1 MTRLGRKQEYQD
13 KLIKISNDLFGCV
26 DGLMMSSFRLTEDEY
41 DKACEILLDDELS
54 LFTKEN
60 LTFCEKRKLLIIL
73 KEKIYDRREN
83 N

>member
-1 MTRLGRKQEYQD
+1 LGRKQEYQN
-13 KLIKISNDLFGCV
+13 KLIEISNDLFGCV
-26 DGLMMSSFRLTEDEY
+26 DGLMMSSFRLTED

-54 LFTKEN
+54 LFTKED

>member
-1 MTRLGRKQEYQD
+1 
-13 KLIKISNDLFGCV
+13 
-26 DGLMMSSFRLTEDEY
+26 MMSSFRLTEDEY

-54 LFTKEN
+54 LFTKED

>member
-1 MTRLGRKQEYQD
+1 MTRLGRKQEYQN
-13 KLIKISNDLFGCV
+13 KLIEISNDLFGCV
-26 DGLMMSSFRLTEDEY
+26 DGLMMSSFRLTED

-54 LFTKEN
+54 LFTKED